1 MERDS
6 RHYERI
12 RVPEDKLI
20 PCEGV
25 GRPLRGHVSVVGL
38 GGMFIRTRESYP
50 VGTVF
55 DVRLGDGEEAI
66 EASCVVRSVDPGGLG
81 VEFVKLRGKHEQ
93 ALKKIIDRLK
103 SV

>member
-1 MERDS
+1 MERNY
-6 RHYERI
+6 RHYERV

-38 GGMFIRTRESYP
+38 GGLYIRTRESYP

-55 DVRLGDGEEAI
+55 DVRLGEGEAVA

-81 VEFVKLRGKHEQ
+81 VEFVKLRGKHEET
-93 ALKKIIDRLK
+93 LKKIIARLK
-103 SV
+103 S